1 MACFRLIITRTTGGI
16 VVPVDDIVAFEADGN
31 FVGVHTQAGDRH
43 RLRITLEAVLENVAG
58 HGFARVHR
66 GIAVRMDAVVGLKRI
81 NYRTVDLELRGGY
94 RARIGRTELRRLK
107 PLFREGFCDLHELA
121 GSPAETELVASQPQL
136 LSLDRGRR
144 LKARAGAGQP

>member
-1 MACFRLIITRTTGGI
+1 ITRSNSGV

-31 FVGVHTQAGDRH
+31 FVDVHTQSGDRH
-43 RLRITLEAVLENVAG
+43 RLRITLEAVLERVST

-66 GIAVRMDAVVGLKRI
+66 GTAVRMDAVVGTKRI
-81 NYRTVDLELRGGY
+81 NYRTVDLELRGGH

-107 PLFREGFCDLHELA
+107 PLFRDGFCDVHALA
-121 GSPAETELVASQPQL
+121 GAPDTIELPIAPQPQL

-144 LKARAGAGQP
+144 LK